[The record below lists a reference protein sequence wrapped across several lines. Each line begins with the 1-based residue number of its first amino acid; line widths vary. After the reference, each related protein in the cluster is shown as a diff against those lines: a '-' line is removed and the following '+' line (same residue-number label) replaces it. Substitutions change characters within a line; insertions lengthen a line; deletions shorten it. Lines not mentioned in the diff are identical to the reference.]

1 MTSRPHYHSSICI
14 AGFSLVELM
23 VGMVIALIA
32 SLAIVQ
38 VFSTFEDQKR
48 STTAGSEAQ
57 ENGLIA
63 LSELEQ
69 SIHNAGAGLINAAT
83 FDCATAT
90 TYTYL
95 DSAGGGSGGANPLFS
110 LVPLSITDGGTTGS
124 DTITVRIGN
133 NLIGAVPTT
142 ISKDMPQESSEFY
155 VNNPGVFK
163 AGDLDIVMSGGNCTV
178 QNVTTVQMAAGK
190 IQHNPGNSG
199 PNNPPANVQH
209 AQHWPGY
216 LTGSTALSIGV
227 ITANTYSVSNNKL
240 QLASTNI
247 NTNISAP
254 AVALSKDIV
263 SLQAQYGVA
272 AATPAGAQN
281 VSSWVNATG
290 SWAAPSNADVKRI
303 KAVRIVLVA
312 RSGKKELTNV
322 TSTCPN
328 NAGTN
333 NGPCAWQDSATDHA
347 PLIDLSSD
355 PDWQKY
361 RYKVYQTVIPLRN
374 VIWANV

>member
-1 MTSRPHYHSSICI
+1 MASRPHHHSSICI

-83 FDCATAT
+83 FDCTTANT
-90 TYTYL
+90 FTYL
-95 DSAGGGSGGANPLFS
+95 DSAGGANLQFS
-110 LVPLSITDGGTTGS
+110 LVPVSIADGGTTGS
-124 DTITVRIGN
+124 DRITVRTGS

-142 ISKDMPQESSEFY
+142 ISKDMPPESSIFN

-163 AGDLDIVMSGGNCTV
+163 VGDLDIVMGDGHCTV
-178 QNVTTVQMAAGK
+178 QNVTAVLMASGK

-199 PNNPPANVQH
+199 PNNPPASVQH
-209 AQHWPGY
+209 SQHWLGY
-216 LTGSTALSIGV
+216 TTGAKVLSIGV
-227 ITANTYSVSNNKL
+227 ITASTYSVNNNKL
-240 QLASTNI
+240 QLVSTNI
-247 NTNISAP
+247 NSNVSAA

-272 AATPAGAQN
+272 AASPAGVQN
-281 VSSWVNATG
+281 VSNWVDATG
-290 SWAAPSNADVKRI
+290 SWAAPSSADVKRI
-303 KAVRIVLVA
+303 KAVRLVLIA
-312 RSGKKELTNV
+312 RSGKKEATNV
-322 TSTCPN
+322 TSTCTN

>member
-1 MTSRPHYHSSICI
+1 MASRPHHHSSICI

-83 FDCATAT
+83 FDCST

-95 DSAGGGSGGANPLFS
+95 DTGGGSGGAIPQFS
-110 LVPLSITDGGTTGS
+110 LVPVSITDGGTTGS
-124 DTITVRIGN
+124 DTITVRIGS

-142 ISKDMPQESSEFY
+142 ISKDMPQESSIFY

-163 AGDLDIVMSGGNCTV
+163 VGDLDMVIGGGKCTV
-178 QNVTTVQMAAGK
+178 QNVTAVLMASGK
-190 IQHNPGNSG
+190 IQHNPGNSA
-199 PNNPPANVQH
+199 PNNPPASVQH
-209 AQHWPGY
+209 SQNWPAY
-216 LTGSTALSIGV
+216 TTGSKVLSIGV
-227 ITANTYSVSNNKL
+227 ITANKYSVSNNKL
-240 QLASTNI
+240 QLDSVNI
-247 NTNISAP
+247 NSNVQSP
-254 AVALSKDIV
+254 SVVMSKDIV

-312 RSGKKELTNV
+312 RSGKKESTNV
-322 TSTCPN
+322 TSTCTN

-333 NGPCAWQDSATDHA
+333 NGPCAWQDSASDHA

>member
-1 MTSRPHYHSSICI
+1 MTSRPHHRLSNGN

-69 SIHNAGAGLINAAT
+69 GIHNAGAGLINAAT
-83 FDCATAT
+83 FDCSS
-90 TYTYL
+90 TYTYF
-95 DSAGGGSGGANPLFS
+95 DTGGGAGGANLQFS
-110 LVPLSITDGGTTGS
+110 LVPLSIADGGTTGS
-124 DTITVRIGN
+124 DTITVRIGS
-133 NLIGAVPTT
+133 NLMGAIPTT
-142 ISKDMPQESSEFY
+142 ISMDMPSESSIFY
-155 VNNPGVFK
+155 VNNPGVFNV
-163 AGDLDIVMSGGNCTV
+163 GDLDIVISGGNCTV
-178 QNVTTVQMAAGK
+178 QNVTAVLMAAGK

-199 PNNPPANVQH
+199 PNNPPASVQH
-209 AQHWPGY
+209 NQHWPAYTRG
-216 LTGSTALSIGV
+216 AKVLSLGV
-227 ITANTYSVSNNKL
+227 ITANKYSVSNNKL

-247 NTNISAP
+247 NTNIPAP
-254 AVALSKDIV
+254 TVVLSKDIV

-272 AATPAGAQN
+272 AATPPGVQN
-281 VSSWVNATG
+281 VSRWVDATG
-290 SWAAPSNADVKRI
+290 SWATPSNADIKRI

-312 RSGKKELTNV
+312 RSGKKEATNV
-322 TSTCPN
+322 TSTCTN
-328 NAGTN
+328 NAGIN
-333 NGPCAWQDSATDHA
+333 NGPCAWQDTATDPA